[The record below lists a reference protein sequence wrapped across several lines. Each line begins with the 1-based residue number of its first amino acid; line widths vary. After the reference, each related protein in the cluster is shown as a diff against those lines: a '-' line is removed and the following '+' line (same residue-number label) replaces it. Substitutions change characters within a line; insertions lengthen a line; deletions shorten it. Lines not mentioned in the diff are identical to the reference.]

1 VKTALKLFLFTLLV
15 TAFYTYVGQMVP
27 QTEVHPP
34 KSRDIR
40 PDMTQ
45 DELVEAGQDIV
56 GGKGTC
62 LGCHTLGADKPG
74 RFPDLGGVGA
84 RAGKRKPGMTDVEYL
99 AEALYEPN
107 AYIVEGFTPGMPTI
121 NKPPIGLSDQE
132 IIAVIAYLQSLGG
145 TTTVTLGTHLKYAS
159 AAPASPASAAPQAQ
173 AAPVAAAP
181 APSEPASP
189 HDLLQRGNCLQCH
202 SFKPAEKSV
211 GPGLYDVGLRLR
223 PAQIYESIMDP
234 DAVTAQGYPKGV
246 MAAALTGAGF
256 YAKTSASEIKAIVGY
271 LSTQRE
277 KGAAA
282 GAAAGA
288 AKGAVKSAASTAAKG
303 KGKGKAK

>member
-1 VKTALKLFLFTLLV
+1 VKTVLKLFLFTLLV

-40 PDMTQ
+40 PDMTR
-45 DELVEAGQDIV
+45 DELVEAGQEIV

-84 RAGKRKPGMTDVEYL
+84 RAGKRKPGMSDVEYL

-132 IIAVIAYLQSLGG
+132 ILAVIAYLQSLGG
-145 TTTVTLGTHLKYAS
+145 TPTVTLGTHLKYATG
-159 AAPASPASAAPQAQ
+159 APAAGSAPAPSAAPQAQ
-173 AAPVAAAP
+173 AV
-181 APSEPASP
+181 PASP
-189 HDLLQRGNCLQCH
+189 HELLQRGNCLQCH
-202 SFKPAEKSV
+202 ALKPSEKSL
-211 GPGLYDVGLRLR
+211 GPGLYDVGLRLK

-234 DAVTAQGYPKGV
+234 DAVTAKGYPKGV
-246 MAAALTGAGF
+246 MAAALNGAGF
-256 YAKTSASEIKAIVGY
+256 YAKTPASEIKAIVGY
-271 LSTQRE
+271 LSAQRE
-277 KGAAA
+277 RGLA
-282 GAAAGA
+282 
-288 AKGAVKSAASTAAKG
+288 